1 MSRKLLTSSI
11 IKNEVLE
18 EKFLI
23 SVKASRRVRCS
34 MIPSSVTRATRLRH
48 ICRRGDCLR
57 FRRGGRRRSSIWVA
71 VISRTGYRSS
81 E

>member
-11 IKNEVLE
+11 INNEVLE

-23 SVKASRRVRCS
+23 SVKARRRVRCN

-48 ICRRGDCLR
+48 ICRRGAGSR

-71 VISRTGYRSS
+71 VISRIGFMSS